1 MSTYGRRSYHHGD
14 LRAELVRVA
23 GDILDQRGPATLT
36 LREAA
41 RRAGVS
47 HSAPYRH
54 FADRETLLAEVV
66 AQGYAQ
72 LGAALREAS
81 AAGGVEVACAYLRFA
96 LAHPRRYRLMYAGEI
111 PPACGA
117 DIADQSDLV
126 IRVLADTIPGL
137 GDAEHARRAATASW
151 ALLHGLAGLLLDGQ
165 LGPLASDAAEVER
178 LVREVVGVIRFA
190 AKPATA
196 AI

>member
-1 MSTYGRRSYHHGD
+1 METLRRRSYHHGD

-23 GDILDQRGPATLT
+23 GDILDQGGPATLT

-66 AQGYAQ
+66 AQGFAQ

-81 AAGGVEVACAYLRFA
+81 AAGGVEVARAYLRFA

-111 PPACGA
+111 APARYPGL
-117 DIADQSDLV
+117 ADQSKLV
-126 IRVLADTIPGL
+126 LRVLADSIPGL
-137 GDAEHARRAATASW
+137 GDPEHARRAGTASW
-151 ALLHGLAGLLLDGQ
+151 ALLHGLAGLLLGGH
-165 LGPLASDAAEVER
+165 LGPLGSDAADAER
-178 LVREVVGVIRFA
+178 LVREVVGMIRFA
-190 AKPATA
+190 AKPAA
-196 AI
+196 AA

>member
-1 MSTYGRRSYHHGD
+1 METLRRRSYHHGD

-23 GDILDQRGPATLT
+23 GDILDQGGPATLT

-66 AQGYAQ
+66 AQGFAQ
-72 LGAALREAS
+72 LGAALHGAA
-81 AAGGVEVACAYLRFA
+81 AAGGVEVARAYLRFA

-111 PPACGA
+111 APARYPEL
-117 DIADQSDLV
+117 ADQSELV
-126 IRVLADTIPGL
+126 LRVLADSIPGL
-137 GDAEHARRAATASW
+137 GDAQHARRAGTASW
-151 ALLHGLAGLLLDGQ
+151 ALLHGLAGLLLGGH
-165 LGPLASDAAEVER
+165 LGPLASDAADAER
-178 LVREVVGVIRFA
+178 LLREVVGMIRFA
-190 AKPATA
+190 AKPAA
-196 AI
+196 AA

>member
-1 MSTYGRRSYHHGD
+1 METLRRRSYHHGD

-23 GDILDQRGPATLT
+23 GDILDQGGPATLT

-66 AQGYAQ
+66 AQGFAQ

-81 AAGGVEVACAYLRFA
+81 AAGGVEVARAYLRFA
-96 LAHPRRYRLMYAGEI
+96 LAHPSRYRLMYAGEI
-111 PPACGA
+111 APGCYPDLA
-117 DIADQSDLV
+117 DSSKLV
-126 IRVLADTIPGL
+126 LRVLADSIPGL
-137 GDAEHARRAATASW
+137 GDAEHARRAGTASW
-151 ALLHGLAGLLLDGQ
+151 ALLHGLADLLLGGH
-165 LGPLASDAAEVER
+165 LGPPASDAADAER
-178 LVREVVGVIRFA
+178 LVREVVAMMRFA
-190 AKPATA
+190 AKPAA
-196 AI
+196 AA

>member
-1 MSTYGRRSYHHGD
+1 MKTLRRQSYHHGD

-23 GDILDQRGPATLT
+23 GDILDQDGPATLT

-66 AQGYAQ
+66 AQGFAQ
-72 LGAALREAS
+72 LGAALRAAS
-81 AAGGVEVACAYLRFA
+81 AAGGVEVARAYLRFA

-111 PPACGA
+111 APARYPNL
-117 DIADQSDLV
+117 ADQSELV
-126 IRVLADTIPGL
+126 LRVLAHSIPGL
-137 GDAEHARRAATASW
+137 GEPEHARRAGTASW
-151 ALLHGLAGLLLDGQ
+151 ALLHGLAGLLLGGH
-165 LGPLASDAAEVER
+165 LGSLGSDAADAER
-178 LVREVVGVIRFA
+178 LVREVVGMIRFA
-190 AKPATA
+190 AKPVA
-196 AI
+196 AA